1 MTTSKH
7 LVNVWQTL
15 MLLLVAVLVVY
26 LYSAFANEVTYK
38 ESLVD
43 KRQYRLRVGK
53 KKSEKYKQ
61 ESVDTLAEI
70 NGRVERLIEH
80 LNFKYNGEHANG
92 RISKILK
99 TKYSPSILSEAA
111 NDKRYTTFTVDKKDM
126 HICLRTRDTEERMY
140 DINLLMYVV
149 LHELAH
155 LCNYDANDNPIIG
168 HGKEFI
174 EIFRF
179 LVQESMLIG
188 VYQYSD
194 YASRPVEYCGM
205 FLSSNIA

>member
-1 MTTSKH
+1 MTSST
-7 LVNVWQTL
+7 QQ
-15 MLLLVAVLVVY
+15 LLLWVIISVLAMY
-26 LYSAFANEVTYK
+26 IYSAYANEVTYK

-43 KRQYRLRVGK
+43 KRIYRLRVGK

-70 NGRVERLIEH
+70 NSRVQKLIEH
-80 LNFKYNGEHANG
+80 LNFKYNGERVNG
-92 RISKILK
+92 RIAVMLK
-99 TKYSPSILSEAA
+99 SRYSPDILSEAA

-126 HICLRTRDTEERMY
+126 HICLRTRDEKEVMY

-155 LCNYDANDNPIIG
+155 LVNYDENGNPIIG

-179 LVQESMLIG
+179 LVKESMLIG

-194 YASRPVEYCGM
+194 YASKPVEYCGM
-205 FLSSNIA
+205 YLSSNIV

>member
-1 MTTSKH
+1 M
-7 LVNVWQTL
+7 
-15 MLLLVAVLVVY
+15 
-26 LYSAFANEVTYK
+26 
-38 ESLVD
+38 D
-43 KRQYRLRVGK
+43 KRRYRLRVGN

-70 NGRVERLIEH
+70 NERIQKLIEH
-80 LNFKYNGEHANG
+80 LNFKYNGEAVNG
-92 RISKILK
+92 RIAAILK
-99 TKYSPSILSEAA
+99 NRYSPDILSEAA

-126 HICLRTRDTEERMY
+126 HICLRTRDTKEDMY

-155 LCNYDANDNPIIG
+155 LCNYDEKDNPIIG

-179 LVQESMLIG
+179 LVKESMMIG
-188 VYQYSD
+188 VYRYSD
-194 YASRPVEYCGM
+194 YASKPVEYCGIY
-205 FLSSNIA
+205 LSSNIV